1 MTKTTP
7 TTSWKSPT
15 SLENTLAARDVRHAA
30 RCTTHAARG
39 VTPAARVLHAALML
53 LAGTFAVVAGS
64 ACTRGDDAPAAALQA
79 EDAARADAPTNRI
92 DIPDAVRRNLGMTFA
107 KVEPRNVA
115 RTMRVPGRFELLPTA
130 EREYRA
136 PVGGRVE
143 LLVSQYQRVE
153 QGTPLF
159 RIDSPAWRSLAEEI
173 TATEA
178 RVASMGPI
186 RQAHRVHEKSLA
198 DKVALWEARLTQL
211 EELRAAGGG
220 SAAQFTEARATLN
233 ATQAD
238 LAEVMEKDALLEA
251 DEQEAR
257 AKLRALAARRAGL
270 LAGAGC
276 TDAAVTTDGAVS
288 ATLTVCA
295 LAAGVVE
302 HLHVSQ
308 GGLADESGE
317 ILSVVQPEQVRF
329 RARALQ
335 GDLARLRDGLPAR
348 IAPPSTEL
356 AAALAAI
363 EGTLAI
369 AATADPDGRTI
380 DLIVT
385 PASIAAWTR
394 AGVAASL
401 EITLEGGA
409 TELAIPLSAV
419 VRDGAKPIV
428 FRRDPKNPDKVIRI
442 DADLGLDDGRW
453 VEIKSGVR
461 EGDEIVL
468 AGNYQLMLATSGSA
482 PKGGHFHSDG
492 TFHAEDH

>member
-1 MTKTTP
+1 MTTR
-7 TTSWKSPT
+7 TS
-15 SLENTLAARDVRHAA
+15 DVLR
-30 RCTTHAARG
+30 
-39 VTPAARVLHAALML
+39 TPALHL
-53 LAGTFAVVAGS
+53 V
-64 ACTRGDDAPAAALQA
+64 CAAALCLAACEQKADDPGAGASSSATQA
-79 EDAARADAPTNRI
+79 EDAARAAAPTNRV

-115 RTMRVPGRFELLPTA
+115 RTMRIPGRFELLPTA

-136 PVGGRVE
+136 PLGGRIE

-153 QGTPLF
+153 QGAPLF
-159 RIDSPAWRSLAEEI
+159 RVESPAWRALAEEI
-173 TATEA
+173 AATEA

-186 RQAHRVHEKSLA
+186 REAHRVHERSLA
-198 DKVALWEARLTQL
+198 DKVELWESRLKQL

-257 AKLRALAARRAGL
+257 ARLRALEARRSAL
-270 LAGAGC
+270 LAGTGC
-276 TDAAVTTDGAVS
+276 TTPDANGF
-288 ATLTVCA
+288 TVCA

-308 GGLADESGE
+308 GGLADESSE
-317 ILSVVQPEQVRF
+317 VLSVVQPEQVRF

-348 IAPPSTEL
+348 IAPPSSE
-356 AAALAAI
+356 AAAAI
-363 EGTLAI
+363 GSIDGTLAL
-369 AATADPDGRTI
+369 AVTADADGRTI

-385 PASIAAWTR
+385 PLAVASWTR

-401 EITLEGGA
+401 EVTLEGGA
-409 TELAIPLSAV
+409 TELAIPLAAV
-419 VRDGAKPIV
+419 VRDGAKPII
-428 FRRDPKNPDKVIRI
+428 FRRDPKDANKVIRL

-453 VEIKSGVR
+453 VEVKSGVR